1 MTTNPPMPVEIC
13 AQSTCKVCLIS
24 VYAMSAEES
33 EGAAVIC
40 KDRGHFLHA
49 TGSNY
54 AKAGLPLTRTEEK

>member
-40 KDRGHFLHA
+40 KDRGHSYTQQGA
-49 TGSNY
+49 IMQKQGS
-54 AKAGLPLTRTEEK
+54 L